1 MEGMNTMTHFAE
13 TPASEETRE
22 TLKGIATQIGYPI
35 RAPLLKSPQDYGL
48 RYERVSFLSLDGVPL
63 EAWFI
68 PREGSDKL
76 IIANNPLWF
85 NRYGLPAHLEPWK
98 SIGGPLNAFEVNY
111 VPDYKIL
118 HDEGYNV
125 LAYDMRN
132 LGQSGSANGGIS
144 SGGRFEARDVLGS
157 IQYARTN
164 PRLRDMIIGLF
175 SRCQGCNATIYA
187 MAESPDAFEGVRCMV
202 APQPLSVRV
211 AIEQLLA
218 AMGLDEHIN
227 TVEQELMAINSFRL
241 DEMSPVPFAR
251 HVRIPTLLYQ
261 VKDDALT
268 RPDDIQ
274 GMFDNIPI
282 PEKELIWIEGTSSR
296 WDGYLYF
303 QRKPERMIA
312 WFNQYMN

>member
-1 MEGMNTMTHFAE
+1 MTHVVE
-13 TPASEETRE
+13 TPASDETRKI
-22 TLKGIATQIGYPI
+22 LKGIASQIGYPI
-35 RAPLLKSPQDYGL
+35 RAPLLKSPEDYGL
-48 RYERVSFLSLDGVPL
+48 KYDRVSFLSLDGVPL

-68 PREGSDKL
+68 PCDGSDKL
-76 IIANNPLWF
+76 VIANHPLWF

-144 SGGRFEARDVLGS
+144 SGGRLEARDVLGS
-157 IQYARTN
+157 IQYARTDA
-164 PRLRDMIIGLF
+164 RLKGMTIGLF

-187 MAESPDAFEGVRCMV
+187 MAESPDAFEGIRCMV

-218 AMGLDEHIN
+218 AMRLDEHIGI
-227 TVEQELMAINSFRL
+227 VEQELMAINSFRL
-241 DEMSPVPFAR
+241 DEMSPVPFAK

-268 RPDDIQ
+268 RPADIQ

-303 QRKPERMIA
+303 QQQPDRMIE
-312 WFNQYMN
+312 WFNQYMQ

>member
-1 MEGMNTMTHFAE
+1 MRQYESH
-13 TPASEETRE
+13 
-22 TLKGIATQIGYPI
+22 L
-35 RAPLLKSPQDYGL
+35 DC
-48 RYERVSFLSLDGVPL
+48 RY
-63 EAWFI
+63 A
-68 PREGSDKL
+68 
-76 IIANNPLWF
+76 
-85 NRYGLPAHLEPWK
+85 
-98 SIGGPLNAFEVNY
+98 IGGPLNAFEVNY

-144 SGGRFEARDVLGS
+144 SGGRLEARDVLGS

-164 PRLRDMIIGLF
+164 PRLKGMTIGLF

-187 MAESPDAFEGVRCMV
+187 MAESPDTFGGIRCMV

-218 AMGLDEHIN
+218 AMGLDEHVDI
-227 TVEQELMAINSFRL
+227 VEQELMTINSFRL
-241 DEMSPVPFAR
+241 DEMSPIPFAR

-312 WFNQYMN
+312 WFNQYMH

>member
-1 MEGMNTMTHFAE
+1 MSHVAE
-13 TPASEETRE
+13 TTASEEARQI
-22 TLKGIATQIGYPI
+22 LKGIATQIGYPI
-35 RAPLLKSPQDYGL
+35 RAPLLKSPKDYGL
-48 RYERVSFLSLDGVPL
+48 DFERVSFPSLDGVPL

-68 PREGSDKL
+68 PCGGSDKL
-76 IIANNPLWF
+76 IIANHPLWF
-85 NRYGLPAHLEPWK
+85 NRYGLPAHMEPWK
-98 SIGGPLNAFEVNY
+98 SIGGPLNAFEVDY

-118 HDEGYNV
+118 HDNGYNV

-157 IQYARTN
+157 IQYARTTA
-164 PRLRDMIIGLF
+164 RLKNMTIGLF

-187 MAESPDAFEGVRCMV
+187 MAESPDEFKGIRCMV

-211 AIEQLLA
+211 AVEQLLA
-218 AMGLDEHIN
+218 AMGLDEHIGI
-227 TVEQELMAINSFRL
+227 VEHELMAINSLRL
-241 DEMSPVPFAR
+241 DEMSPVLFAR
-251 HVRIPTLLYQ
+251 HVHIPTLLYQ

-268 RPDDIQ
+268 RPEDIRE
-274 GMFDNIPI
+274 MFENIPI

-303 QRKPERMIA
+303 QRKPDRMLA
-312 WFNQYMN
+312 WFDQFMS